1 MFLRKALALLRNRAA
16 RITAKMVLV
25 FAAVLYGGMWLA
37 GLITDFFGLSSQ
49 QGIVGTAIA
58 YLIPA
63 AVILY
68 IWMRWGE
75 RAAD

>member
-1 MFLRKALALLRNRAA
+1 MKLLRNRAA
-16 RITAKMVLV
+16 KITVKMILI
-25 FAAVLYGGMWLA
+25 FAVVLYGGMWMA
-37 GLITDFFGLSSQ
+37 GFISDFFGLGSQ

-68 IWMRWGE
+68 IWTRWGE